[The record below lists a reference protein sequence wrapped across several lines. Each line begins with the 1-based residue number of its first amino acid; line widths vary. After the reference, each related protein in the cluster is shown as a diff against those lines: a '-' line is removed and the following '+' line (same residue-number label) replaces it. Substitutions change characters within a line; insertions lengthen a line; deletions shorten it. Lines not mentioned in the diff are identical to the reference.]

1 MLQTLECLFDKYLF
15 SRRKISHNFSI
26 SPLDLVAKLPRLNP
40 SVIPCGGVQVVDVD
54 DGDGLD
60 ESAEDP
66 EAPAH
71 RLDHGRVQHA
81 RGDPGGH
88 LLLVLLAPLPQ
99 RRGPGFVI

>member
-1 MLQTLECLFDKYLF
+1 MSTLTSTFFPREKV
-15 SRRKISHNFSI
+15 SHNFSI
-26 SPLDLVAKLPRLNP
+26 SPLDLVAKFPRLNSA
-40 SVIPCGGVQVVDVD
+40 SVIPGGGVQVVDVD